1 MAAQIQLRV
10 ISMNVP
16 MKIGH
21 ASSKMPSANAVV
33 IVKPIQMGMVYATLT
48 RYTAA
53 PTRILAAHTTHWRQ
67 RTMEHV
73 RRKGPSA
80 VAVLASVMWTAMA
93 FAMRTKCRDAQIQ
106 LQRISLR
113 MPRMTMGRA
122 CTRRIGA

>member
-1 MAAQIQLRV
+1 MNLLATTLGMNASQMMMAPVYTRMQWA
-10 ISMNVP
+10 NVV
-16 MKIGH
+16 
-21 ASSKMPSANAVV
+21 A
-33 IVKPIQMGMVYATLT
+33 IVKPIQMGMGYATLT

-106 LQRISLR
+106 LQRITLR
-113 MPRMTMGRA
+113 MPRITMGHA
-122 CTRRIGA
+122 CIRPIGA